1 MNLTRANLILL
12 VTAAVLVVPT
22 WLQLQR
28 DGGAFTDIADIPLMF
43 DGFTSDNVGTVLLA
57 QPKADQPQP
66 DPTKVGQK
74 PPVAYD
80 QLLLQ
85 RTDTGFQI
93 AAPQGNDLLG
103 APVNKDKVQ
112 ADVFVHLG
120 RIRSDKQTLVQP
132 GASPEQLERYGLD
145 EAHAFVIQVK
155 DLGNKNTV
163 AELLVGKN
171 SDEGQ
176 TGTEAI
182 RGVYVRKGGSTD
194 VVLYE
199 FEQDIKLWRRDVD
212 PANWVDKLLF
222 RLEPTAVTYLSLR
235 NTAGGSKPFVFVKKD
250 GKASWV
256 AEPLPE
262 GPGYENLGAVR
273 QTEVESVVQ
282 RLRYV
287 AAQDFRL
294 PMARA
299 GNLTALGLGP
309 AQIELQARWMEGD
322 VERAVTLEI
331 GNKLDGKNEYYL
343 SCSLSQFLMTWPASL
358 IAPLE
363 RDPREFFDP
372 AAAPKDP
379 KEEDPKDKDPKEE
392 GK

>member
-1 MNLTRANLILL
+1 MNLSRANLILL
-12 VTAAVLVVPT
+12 VAAVALAVPT

-28 DGGAFTDIADIPLMF
+28 DGGAFTDVADIPLMF
-43 DGFTSDNVGTVLLA
+43 DGFTSDNVGSVLLA
-57 QPKADQPQP
+57 QPKAEQPQP

-80 QLLLQ
+80 QLLLL
-85 RTDTGFQI
+85 RTDAGFQV
-93 AAPQGNDLLG
+93 AAPQGDLVG
-103 APVNKDKVQ
+103 APVSKDKVQ
-112 ADVFVHLG
+112 ADVFLHLG
-120 RIRSDKQTLVQP
+120 RIRSDKQTMVQP
-132 GASPEQLERYGLD
+132 AATPEQLERYGLD
-145 EAHAFVIQVK
+145 EPHAFVIQVK
-155 DLGNKNTV
+155 DLANKNAV
-163 AELLVGKN
+163 AELLIGKN

-182 RGVYVRKGGSTD
+182 RGVYVRKGGTTD

-199 FEQDIKLWRRDVD
+199 FEQDTKMWRRDVQ
-212 PANWVDKLLF
+212 PAGWVDKLLF
-222 RLEPTAVTYLSLR
+222 RLEPTAVTYLSIR
-235 NTAGGSKPFVFVKKD
+235 NTAGGAKPFVFVKKD

-256 AEPLPE
+256 ADPKPE
-262 GPGYENLGAVR
+262 GAGYENLGAVR

-309 AQIELQARWMEGD
+309 AQIELQARWKEGD
-322 VERAVTLEI
+322 VEREVTLEI

-372 AAAPKDP
+372 AAAPVEQ
-379 KEEDPKDKDPKEE
+379 KEDKD
-392 GK
+392 GKDGK